1 MHQDQEARMA
11 DRVEP
16 DPPRKA
22 VPVGDAR
29 GFRRFLKEDMTS
41 GLLVFLIALPLC
53 LGIASASEFPMMAG
67 VLTAICGAMVS
78 PWISNSELTIK
89 GPAAG
94 LIVITLGAIQDM
106 SQQMGG
112 KSEGYK
118 AVLAI
123 GVAAGVLQIVFGMM
137 RLGGLGDFFPSA
149 VVHGMMA
156 AIGVIILSKQT
167 HALLGVVPEGQEP
180 LELLWQIPH
189 SVFHAN
195 LYLAFIGLVC
205 LCLLAAVSFSNR
217 SIWKK
222 IPVQMVVMVLAISIG
237 LVLRLGDHRID
248 HVAGW
253 NVPVTEKAL
262 VQVPQDIFGA
272 ITLPDFRA
280 LQIPNAWFWIAMY
293 AVIGSLESVL
303 SARAIEMLDPYRRRS
318 SLNRDLL
325 AVGVG
330 NAATSMIGGMP
341 MISEIVRSKANI
353 DNGAK
358 TRFANFWHGIFLLL
372 SVVSLGSLIQLIP
385 TAALAA
391 MLVFTGLRLASPYE
405 FVKMYRAGPDQLLV
419 FVFTMGMVLSTDL
432 LIGILLGVL
441 MTTLIQLAR
450 GVPLRS
456 LFHPSVEVETLP
468 DGSCRIQAGRAAV
481 FSNWSSVQRRIR
493 ELGIVQRCPVVVDL
507 SGAKYVDPTVKDRLK
522 ELGEEFAREN
532 LSLAVLGL
540 GSDRSI
546 TSSNPVDRPS

>member
-1 MHQDQEARMA
+1 MA

-16 DPPRKA
+16 EPSSESA
-22 VPVGDAR
+22 PVGNAE
-29 GFRRFLKEDMTS
+29 GFHRFLKEDLIS
-41 GLLVFLIALPLC
+41 GLQVFLIALPLC
-53 LGIASASEFPMMAG
+53 LGIASASEFPVMAG
-67 VLTAICGAMVS
+67 VLTAIGGALVA

-106 SQQMGG
+106 SHQLGG
-112 KSEGYK
+112 REEGYR

-123 GVAAGVLQIVFGMM
+123 GVAAGAVQILFGMLK
-137 RLGGLGDFFPSA
+137 LGGVSDFFPSS

-167 HALLGVVPEGQEP
+167 HVLLGVVPEGKEP

-189 SVFHAN
+189 SVCHAN
-195 LYLAFIGLVC
+195 LYLAFIGLAC
-205 LCLLAAVSFSNR
+205 LFLLIALPLSNR

-222 IPVQMVVMVLAISIG
+222 IPVQMVVMVLAILMG
-237 LVLRLGDHRID
+237 LALRLGDHRID
-248 HVAGW
+248 RVAGL

-262 VQVPQDIFGA
+262 VQVPQDILGA
-272 ITLPDFRA
+272 MTLPDFHA
-280 LQIPNAWFWIAMY
+280 LQVPSAWFWIAMY
-293 AVIGSLESVL
+293 ALIGSLESVL
-303 SARAIEMLDPYRRRS
+303 SARAIDMLDPYGRRS
-318 SLNRDLL
+318 SMNRDLL

-372 SVVSLGSLIQLIP
+372 SIVSLGSWIQLIP
-385 TAALAA
+385 TPALAA
-391 MLVFTGLRLASPYE
+391 MLVYTGMRLANPNE
-405 FVKMYRAGPDQLLV
+405 FVKMYRSGVDQLLV

-441 MTTLIQLAR
+441 MTTLMQLVR

-456 LFHPSVEVETLP
+456 LFQRFVEVTTLP
-468 DGSCRIQAGRAAV
+468 DGSCLIQAGQSAV
-481 FSNWSSVQRRIR
+481 FSNWSPVQRRIR
-493 ELGIVQRCPVVVDL
+493 DLGLVQKCPVVVDL
-507 SGAKYVDPTVKDRLK
+507 SRARYVDQTVQDRLK
-522 ELGEEFAREN
+522 ELREEFAREN
-532 LSLAVLGL
+532 LSLVIRGLDANLAVAPRD
-540 GSDRSI
+540 SVNRSC
-546 TSSNPVDRPS
+546 NEP